1 MRKHHAFKPIAALL
15 GTLALGLAA
24 PAAQAI
30 TCDLTTGAGGSCT
43 IDGAIYENPNNAAK
57 VGSGVIDPFLTVQ
70 HKGTES
76 GFSTDAASNNLPL
89 DVKRAEG
96 NNQFTRTFTLGE
108 LGTTTVGGTAYFQ
121 FFLDI
126 NEPGAADKSGISL
139 DQLKI
144 YNAGTV
150 GSVNL
155 GSGTTLADL
164 QTLFGNPLYD
174 LGANTVLLDY
184 NVFGSGSGKRFDM
197 DVLIPTSLF
206 SGLSANSRLV
216 FATHFG
222 DTDASQAGFEEWT
235 FRKNVPEPGS
245 LALLSLGLTGLA
257 AIRRRRT

>member
-1 MRKHHAFKPIAALL
+1 MKKLHACKMIAAAL

-24 PAAQAI
+24 STAQAAI
-30 TCDLTTGAGGSCT
+30 CDLTAGIGGSCT
-43 IDGAIYENPNNAAK
+43 LNGAIFENPDNSSK

-70 HKGTES
+70 RNGIES
-76 GFSTDAASNNLPL
+76 GFSTDAATNNLPL

-126 NEPGAADKSGISL
+126 NEPASTNTSGISL
-139 DQLKI
+139 DLLQI
-144 YNAGTV
+144 FNAGQV

-155 GSGTTLADL
+155 GSGTTLANL

-184 NVFGSGSGKRFDM
+184 NVFGSGSGKAFDM

-206 SGLSANSRLV
+206 SGLSADSRLV
-216 FATHFG
+216 FANRFG
-222 DTDASQAGFEEWT
+222 NTDSSQAGFEEWS
-235 FRKNVPEPGS
+235 FQRSVPEPGG